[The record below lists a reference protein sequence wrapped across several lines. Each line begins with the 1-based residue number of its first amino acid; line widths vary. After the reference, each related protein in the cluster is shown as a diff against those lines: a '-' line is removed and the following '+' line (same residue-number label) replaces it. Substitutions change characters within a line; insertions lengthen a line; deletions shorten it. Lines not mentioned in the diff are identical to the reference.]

1 VLYDRTIQDVLK
13 ARKPPEPGV
22 FAEGETVQDRPTTQ

>member
-1 VLYDRTIQDVLK
+1 VFIQDILK

-22 FAEGETVQDRPTTQ
+22 VGVGETVQDRPPGTLEP